1 MVIFYTAFGLS
12 PLALIQKRR
21 ALKALLILYNVSAFA
36 PQAELIAM
44 SAAKSAGRRAGKLT
58 ASTAAFA
65 FLAATGLAVEDIQ
78 AIAEV
83 NHKVRVDGIGPRIAP
98 HLSCDAPTHV
108 ALLM

>member
-1 MVIFYTAFGLS
+1 MAT
-12 PLALIQKRR
+12 
-21 ALKALLILYNVSAFA
+21 
-36 PQAELIAM
+36 
-44 SAAKSAGRRAGKLT
+44 SAAESARRRTGKLA

-83 NHKVRVDGIGPRIAP
+83 NHKVRVDSIDPSVAP

-108 ALLM
+108 ALPVKQVIETHA